1 MDWEGQQLDQD
12 DIVDDMFGGPAADE
26 EETLKD
32 VAQQLLAMEGVLSE
46 EQLRNAA
53 AALGVMLPPDGEQG
67 IEGIKA
73 ALRAHIEQM

>member
-1 MDWEGQQLDQD
+1 
-12 DIVDDMFGGPAADE
+12 MFGGPAADE

-53 AALGVMLPPDGEQG
+53 AALGV
-67 IEGIKA
+67 
-73 ALRAHIEQM
+73 ALKPRWQF